1 MIEIPES
8 EYEFGYSTSSG
19 PGGQHV
25 NKVETRVTLRF
36 DVEASLSLTPWQKR
50 QIHEKLATRINK
62 DGILR
67 VVSQRHRSRL
77 ANQRAA
83 VLRFHDLLEEA
94 LRRQPPR
101 KKTRVP
107 AGVRRRRVDSKRKRG
122 NRKRERSGKWD
133 D

>member
-8 EYEFGYSTSSG
+8 ELEFEYSTSSG

-36 DVEASLSLTPWQKR
+36 DVEGSASLLPAQKQR
-50 QIHEKLATRINK
+50 IFEKLATRINK
-62 DGILR
+62 EGVLR
-67 VVSQRHRSRL
+67 VVSQRQRSRT
-77 ANQRAA
+77 ANKRAA
-83 VLRFHDLLEEA
+83 VERFLELVEEA

-101 KKTRVP
+101 KKSRVP
-107 AGVRRRRVDSKRKRG
+107 AGVRRRRVDSKRRRG
-122 NRKRERSGKWD
+122 DRKRERSGLWD